1 MTGQF
6 IGKCHPTPN
15 QDRVPINIDPA
26 VRKRLRDLLE
36 DFPEFHTVGYSAF
49 INRAVE
55 LAEGEAM
62 VERSRKSPPPK
73 RTLHKQIERGE
84 SAFKYA
90 ATCPKCQTEMG
101 VNMMGMGTCPACGH
115 RRNPL

>member
-1 MTGQF
+1 MIGDF

-15 QDRVPINIDPA
+15 RDRVPIMIDPD

-36 DFPEFHTVGYSAF
+36 RFPEFHTVGYSAF

-62 VERSRKSPPPK
+62 EQ
-73 RTLHKQIERGE
+73 RTHEASK
-84 SAFKYA
+84 
-90 ATCPKCQTEMG
+90 
-101 VNMMGMGTCPACGH
+101 
-115 RRNPL
+115 